1 TMSNSSSPYTETIT
15 DLLQLLTDAG
25 VISHDNQ
32 ERAKAVAHNYLEQ
45 HSDFISITWDVDDVK
60 AVARDRNLQLTNEHC
75 LDVLDYIES
84 NHDAN
89 IGISWD
95 SVHFALDSMDFD

>member
-1 TMSNSSSPYTETIT
+1 MFNSSSSYTEPIA
-15 DLLQLLTDAG
+15 DLLQLLNDARI
-25 VISHDNQ
+25 ISSGNQ
-32 ERAKAVAHNYLEQ
+32 ERAKAIAHDYLEQ
-45 HSDFISITWDVDDVK
+45 HSDFISITWDIDDVK
-60 AVARDRNLQLTNEHC
+60 AVASDRNLQLTNEHC

-95 SVHFALDSMDFD
+95 SIHFALDSMDFD

>member
-1 TMSNSSSPYTETIT
+1 MSNSSSPYTETIT

-25 VISHDNQ
+25 IISPDNQ
-32 ERAKAVAHNYLEQ
+32 ERAKAIAHDYLGR
-45 HSDFISITWDVDDVK
+45 HSSFISITWDIDDVK
-60 AVARDRNLQLTNEHC
+60 GVARDRNLQLTDEHC
-75 LDVLDYIES
+75 LNVLDYIES

-95 SVHFALDSMDFD
+95 SIHFALDSMNFD

>member
-1 TMSNSSSPYTETIT
+1 MSNSSSPYTETIT

-25 VISHDNQ
+25 IISPDNQ
-32 ERAKAVAHNYLEQ
+32 ERAKAIAHDYLER
-45 HSDFISITWDVDDVK
+45 HSDFISINWDIDDVK
-60 AVARDRNLQLTNEHC
+60 GVASDRNLQLTDDHC

-89 IGISWD
+89 IGVSWN
-95 SVHFALDSMDFD
+95 SIHFALDSLDFD